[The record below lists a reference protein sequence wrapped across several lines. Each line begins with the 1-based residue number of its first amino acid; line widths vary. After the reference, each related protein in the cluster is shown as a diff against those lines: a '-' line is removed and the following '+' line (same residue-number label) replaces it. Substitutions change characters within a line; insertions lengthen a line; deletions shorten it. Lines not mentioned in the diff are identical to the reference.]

1 MEMVFERIARLTATL
16 DRALSFSRTRNS
28 DGEFAPQA
36 EDGPDPNAMAR
47 AYGAPETGQSGLKV
61 AATVGG
67 AGALTAAALLAR
79 KLRGRM
85 RSA

>member
-1 MEMVFERIARLTATL
+1 MKNLLLRLNARLDEIL
-16 DRALSFSRTRNS
+16 GFDRSRNS

-36 EDGPDPNAMAR
+36 EGGPDPNAMAR
-47 AYGAPETGQSGLKV
+47 AYGAPEARATGPK
-61 AATVGG
+61 AAAVVGG

-85 RSA
+85 RAA

>member
-1 MEMVFERIARLTATL
+1 MMRHLLRLNAKL
-16 DRALSFSRTRNS
+16 DAAVAFSRERNS

-47 AYGAPETGQSGLKV
+47 AYGPPETRKEGSKLGMV
-61 AATVGG
+61 ASG

-85 RSA
+85 RAA